1 MRVSQDL
8 REIKSKGKHMPT
20 NKELELQLTEM
31 NERNEALSQR
41 LLAIEEVQVQTQQRA
56 EIADLPTSFR
66 DAPDGGG
73 WVIRTPNKSFN
84 GDTCATRFVQ
94 GMAVITKDAPDAE
107 RKVKAMMNEF
117 GYSSQPVTE
126 DDLNS
131 FNRYITNNLAALM
144 DGKSADM
151 EGKLA
156 NLQPV
161 FGGVVRGG

>member
-1 MRVSQDL
+1 
-8 REIKSKGKHMPT
+8 MPT

-41 LLAIEEVQVQTQQRA
+41 LLAIEEAQAQPRIDV
-56 EIADLPTSFR
+56 ADLPNSFR

-107 RKVKAMMNEF
+107 KKIKTMMNEY
-117 GYSSQPVTE
+117 GYSSQPVTS

-131 FNRYITNNLAALM
+131 FNRFITNNLAALM
-144 DGKSADM
+144 DGRSPDM

-156 NLQPV
+156 GMTPV

>member
-1 MRVSQDL
+1 
-8 REIKSKGKHMPT
+8 MPT
-20 NKELELQLTEM
+20 NKELELQLKEM
-31 NERNEALSQR
+31 NERNETLSQR
-41 LLAIEEVQVQTQQRA
+41 LLAIEEAQAQPRT
-56 EIADLPTSFR
+56 EIGELPTSFR

-73 WVIRTPNKSFN
+73 WIIRTPNKSFN

-107 RKVKAMMNEF
+107 NTVRTMMVEY
-117 GYSSQPVTE
+117 GYSAQPVSE

-144 DGKSADM
+144 DGKSPEM

-156 NLQPV
+156 GLQPV